1 MQKLKENNALVSVIT
16 VSYNSAETI
25 IDTIESVLNQ
35 AYNRIEYVIVDGNSS
50 DGTVDIIKSYEN
62 KFKNRGIEYRWVS
75 EPDGG
80 IYDAMNK
87 GVLMAQG
94 SIIGILNS
102 DDWYS
107 NDAIS
112 EIVRTN
118 KDNNFSVISGRKNKV
133 NSEKQILDTVQNK
146 KDIKKHIHKTMPL
159 NHPATFVHKTIYED
173 VGDFD
178 IRYKLSADY
187 DFIFRAYNAG
197 AKFLFTDKV
206 IVNMRNTGST
216 YQLKNIFITAK
227 EDYEIRKKN
236 KIKLAYFYYLK
247 RLGFNYLLL
256 LRNVLRSFNR
266 S

>member
-1 MQKLKENNALVSVIT
+1 MRTPLISIIT
-16 VSYNSAETI
+16 STLNSEATL
-25 IDTIESVLNQ
+25 IDTIESILNQ
-35 AYNRIEYVIVDGNSS
+35 TYNNIEYIIIDGNSI
-50 DGTVDIIKSYEN
+50 DDTVDIIRSYEY
-62 KFKNRGIEYRWVS
+62 KFKNKGIIFKWVS
-75 EPDGG
+75 EPDNG

-87 GVLMAQG
+87 GIVMAQG

-107 NDAIS
+107 VDAIS

-118 KDNNFSVISGRKNKV
+118 KGKSYSIISGRKNKV
-133 NSEKQILDTVQNK
+133 NFKKQVLDTIQNK
-146 KDIKKHIHKTMPL
+146 KNIKKNIHKTMPL

-173 VGDFD
+173 VGIFD
-178 IRYKLSADY
+178 TQYKLSADY

-197 AKFLFTDKV
+197 ATFLFTDEV

-227 EDYEIRKKN
+227 EDHEIRKKN

-256 LRNVLRSFNR
+256 LRNWLRSFNR

>member
-1 MQKLKENNALVSVIT
+1 MQTLNNSKPLVSVIT
-16 VSYNSAETI
+16 VSYNSA
-25 IDTIESVLNQ
+25 DTIKDTFESVLNQ
-35 AYNRIEYVIVDGNSS
+35 TYNNIEYVIVDGSSS
-50 DGTVDIIKSYEN
+50 DDTVDIIKSYEH
-62 KFKNRGIEYRWVS
+62 KFKNKRIKYRWVS

-87 GVLMAQG
+87 GILLAQG

-118 KDNNFSVISGRKNKV
+118 KDNTYSVISGRKNKV

-146 KDIKKHIHKTMPL
+146 KDIKKNVHKTMPL
-159 NHPATFVHKTIYED
+159 NHPATFVHKTIYEV
-173 VGDFD
+173 VGNFD
-178 IRYKLSADY
+178 TKYKLSADY

-227 EDYEIRKKN
+227 EDYKIRKRN

-256 LRNVLRSFNR
+256 LRNLLRSFNR